1 MLNFRSLFRFFSF
14 EAINIRIV
22 LITAAISYMLQL
34 NAIISGEPLYM
45 IAFVTLLP
53 WIPLVMFEGVWKVKN
68 YAAVVISKPY
78 VRSFSEVFF

>member
-45 IAFVTLLP
+45 ICLLYTSP
-53 WIPLVMFEGVWKVKN
+53 SPRD
-68 YAAVVISKPY
+68 S
-78 VRSFSEVFF
+78 